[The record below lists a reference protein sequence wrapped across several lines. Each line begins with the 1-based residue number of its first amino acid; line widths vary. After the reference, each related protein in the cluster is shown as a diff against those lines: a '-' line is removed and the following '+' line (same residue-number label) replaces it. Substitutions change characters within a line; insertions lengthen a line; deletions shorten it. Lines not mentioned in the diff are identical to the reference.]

1 MYVCECV
8 YVCHIFFIHSSL
20 DGHLGCFHILT
31 IVNAAVNVEGCA
43 YVFCFFFCPSG
54 IYLEVELLDHMVI
67 KLLIFFFE
75 EPLYCFL

>member
-31 IVNAAVNVEGCA
+31 IVNAAVNMGGGVHM
-43 YVFCFFFCPSG
+43 CFFFVLQE
-54 IYLEVELLDHMVI
+54 YT
-67 KLLIFFFE
+67 
-75 EPLYCFL
+75 